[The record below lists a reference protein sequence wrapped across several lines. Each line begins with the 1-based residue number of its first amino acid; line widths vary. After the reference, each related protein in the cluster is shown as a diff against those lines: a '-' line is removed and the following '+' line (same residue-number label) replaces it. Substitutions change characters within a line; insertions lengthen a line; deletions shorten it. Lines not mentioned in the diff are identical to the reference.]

1 MECESAR
8 SRTAKNQSEWYQ
20 KCPRTWPSRA
30 AVASGQVSRAGAP
43 IDCQASPGSAAR
55 RSVPAEEAANLA
67 QSV

>member
-8 SRTAKNQSEWYQ
+8 SSTAKNQSEWYQ
-20 KCPRTWPSRA
+20 KCPRRTRTSRA

-43 IDCQASPGSAAR
+43 IDCQASPGSAVR
-55 RSVPAEEAANLA
+55 RSVPAANLA